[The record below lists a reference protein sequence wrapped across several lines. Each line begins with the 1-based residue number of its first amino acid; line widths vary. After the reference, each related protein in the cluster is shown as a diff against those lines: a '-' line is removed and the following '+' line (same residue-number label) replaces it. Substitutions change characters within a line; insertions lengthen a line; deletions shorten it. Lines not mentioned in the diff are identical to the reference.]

1 MRAPRRSRSALV
13 ATVVPCANRVSPVPA
28 PTARAAATTDSSCLG
43 AVGTLAVR
51 IRPSST
57 STASVKV
64 PPTSTPRIATSV
76 LCTGMRVRAFLFDFD
91 GLILDTEL
99 AARAGWERLY
109 REHGHELPADL
120 WATLVGT
127 THAPW
132 DPMTHLEELVG
143 EPLEREA
150 LNERRYAHEIALIE
164 AEELRP
170 GIADYLAATR
180 RHGLKRAIVY
190 SSTRRWVDMHRERLQ
205 EATGWDAICTADRD
219 PARAKPAPTL
229 YLEALEQLGVPADEA
244 VAFEDSPNGVL
255 AAKAAAV
262 FCLAIP
268 NEVTREL
275 GLEEAGADL
284 VLDSLADLA
293 PEALFSRLEEE

>member
-1 MRAPRRSRSALV
+1 V
-13 ATVVPCANRVSPVPA
+13 A
-28 PTARAAATTDSSCLG
+28 
-43 AVGTLAVR
+43 
-51 IRPSST
+51 
-57 STASVKV
+57 
-64 PPTSTPRIATSV
+64 
-76 LCTGMRVRAFLFDFD
+76 VRAFLFDFD

-99 AARAGWERLY
+99 ASRAGWEQLY

-132 DPMTHLEELVG
+132 DPRAHLEELVG
-143 EPLEREA
+143 EPLEWEA

-170 GIADYLAATR
+170 GIEEYLAAAR
-180 RHGLKRAIVY
+180 RDRLKRAIVS
-190 SSTRRWVDMHRERLQ
+190 SSTRPWVDMHLQRLE
-205 EATGWDAICTADRD
+205 EAVGWDAICTADGD

-229 YLEALEQLGVPADEA
+229 YLEALEILGVAAHEA

-255 AAKAAAV
+255 AAKAAGV
-262 FCLAIP
+262 FCVAIP

-275 GLEEAGADL
+275 GLAEAGADL
-284 VLDSLADLA
+284 VLDSLADLPPA
-293 PEALFSRLEEE
+293 DLLARFAEE